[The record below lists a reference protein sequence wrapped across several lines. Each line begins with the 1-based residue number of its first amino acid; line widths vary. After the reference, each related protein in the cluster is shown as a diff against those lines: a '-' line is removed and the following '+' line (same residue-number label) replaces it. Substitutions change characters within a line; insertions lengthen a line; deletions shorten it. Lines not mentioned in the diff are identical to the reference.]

1 MKQLAKNLCLALLLS
16 SPILKVN
23 ADSKTLFAPISQG
36 SNLYTQYHK
45 VFYQDSD
52 EDCDWSADL
61 SLTYRYMQTRNEDK
75 ISAMILNSNSENI
88 KIQGDLQSRDDGTA
102 LVADYFG
109 FAQDADFNF
118 NVKPRIQNNVFDLQ
132 FAIGGEKVWF
142 QANAP
147 LVWSKWRLNKDGVP
161 SVNGDLTT
169 GNYPFQ
175 GGDTIK
181 FTSPAATA
189 NAYAGIDSDNQGA
202 NSISSYLNKVATDV
216 QFSTIA
222 PNVLIDV
229 NRCDLPRVTSDGA
242 NIALTNN
249 YAAAVTALSTTMN
262 ITSTEYAAA
271 KSLED
276 GLAGNAAGDLA
287 ARKYNNIEFLSDNT
301 QWKIADI
308 HLQLGYDFYKHD
320 DKHFGLYIKAVLPTG
335 TKLDDTWAQAL
346 FNPIVGNRNHF
357 ELGGGMTG
365 HLQLWECDESSFN
378 GYVDAYITHMFKASQ
393 TRTYDLDGLPMS
405 RYATVKVLSPNQNA
419 SPATPNMPTSYTS
432 ITSAG
437 DAYAYEGLARLGD
450 VNTVSQDVSVN
461 VRGEAILDLIYSY
474 KNWEFGAGYAF
485 SGQSKEKADCSLDT
499 ATSNKQ
505 YGFQGLGGTM
515 TFAFIGNGGT
525 TPLAAG
531 TFVTSSAGAFGA
543 GTQIYVKTS
552 SNVANANAGAYSY
565 GSDQTDPAPAN
576 DSNTFSLPSTNRS
589 GLMEGQML
597 HRIFG
602 HIDYVWSDCDWM
614 PQLGVLGSF
623 GFSQDSYRTAEYW
636 DLGARFGFSF

>member
-23 ADSKTLFAPISQG
+23 ADPKTLFAPISQG

-75 ISAMILNSNSENI
+75 ISAMILNSNSGNI
-88 KIQGDLQSRDDGTA
+88 KIQGDLEGGRDDGTA

-109 FAQDADFNF
+109 FAQDADFSF

-161 SVNGDLTT
+161 LVSGDLSK
-169 GNYPFQ
+169 GGYPFQ
-175 GGDTIK
+175 GEG
-181 FTSPAATA
+181 
-189 NAYAGIDSDNQGA
+189 
-202 NSISSYLNKVATDV
+202 
-216 QFSTIA
+216 TIA
-222 PNVLIDV
+222 IQSPTSAGNYVGFANDAALDTYLADSPVDVTYSDSIKVNELVDV
-229 NRCDLPRVTSDGA
+229 NRCDLPTVTSAGQ
-242 NIALTNN
+242 NVSLTNN
-249 YAAAVTALSTTMN
+249 YAPAVAALSTLAN
-262 ITSTEYAAA
+262 ITTTEYSAPQ
-271 KSLED
+271 SLAD
-276 GLAGNAAGDLA
+276 GLAGNKLGDIP

-301 QWKIADI
+301 QWKIADV

-335 TKLDDTWAQAL
+335 TKLDDTWAQTL

-378 GYVDAYITHMFKASQ
+378 GYIDAYITHMFKTSQ

-405 RYATVKVLSPNQNA
+405 RYATVKVLSPNQAA
-419 SPATPNMPTSYTS
+419 SPATPDMPTSYTN

-485 SGQSKEKADCSLDT
+485 SGQSKEKADSSLDA
-499 ATSNKQ
+499 ATSSKQ

-515 TFAFIGNGGT
+515 TFGFIGTGGT
-525 TPLAAG
+525 APSAVVKFVEQGSGGAFAAG
-531 TFVTSSAGAFGA
+531 T
-543 GTQIYVKTS
+543 QLYVKTS
-552 SNVANANAGAYSY
+552 SNVASADAGAYSY
-565 GSDQTDPAPAN
+565 GSQTDPAPAN